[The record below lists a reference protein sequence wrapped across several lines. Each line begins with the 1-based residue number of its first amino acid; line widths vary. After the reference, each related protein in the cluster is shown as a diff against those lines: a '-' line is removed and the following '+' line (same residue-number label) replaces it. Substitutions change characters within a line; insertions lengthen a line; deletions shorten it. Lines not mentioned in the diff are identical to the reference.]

1 MSTPQIVLGAMN
13 FGTRVDTG
21 TAFDL
26 LDRFVERGGEW
37 IDTADV
43 YAFWNDPSGD
53 GGQSERVIGSWLAA
67 RPGVRDRVRISTK
80 TGVRGGLGPATVT
93 EAAAGSLR
101 RLGTERVDL
110 YWAHT
115 DDRDADPAATAE
127 VFGGLVERGIADRIG
142 ASNHT
147 SWRVQRLRGLAA
159 ARGIPAFGAVQ
170 LRHSYVVPRPGAALP
185 DVGHVL
191 LCADAADLAAAENL
205 ELWAYTP
212 LVNGALSRTDR
223 TLPEAYDHPGTV
235 ARLAAL
241 DAVAADLGA
250 TRNQVVLAW
259 LLAGG
264 SGRSGRTG
272 DLAVPPAWPLVGVSG
287 IGQLDEV
294 LDARDLVLD
303 AAARERLDTAA

>member
-21 TAFDL
+21 TAFAL

-43 YAFWNDPSGD
+43 YAFWNDPSGA

-67 RPGVRDRVRISTK
+67 RPGVREQVRISTK
-80 TGVRGGLGPATVT
+80 TGVRGGLGPAAVT

-101 RLGTERVDL
+101 RLGTGHVDL

-127 VFGGLVERGIADRIG
+127 TFGGLVTSGVAGRIG

-147 SWRVQRLRGLAA
+147 SWRVQRLRGLAGE
-159 ARGIPAFGAVQ
+159 RGLPGVDAVQ
-170 LRHSYVVPRPGAALP
+170 WRHSYLLPRPGAALP
-185 DVGHVL
+185 DVGHML
-191 LCADAADLAAAENL
+191 LTADGADLATAEGL
-205 ELWAYTP
+205 DLWAYTP
-212 LVNGALSRTDR
+212 LVNGALTRTDR
-223 TLPEAYDHPGTV
+223 ALPDAYDHPGTT
-235 ARLAAL
+235 ARVAAL
-241 DAVAADLGA
+241 DAVAAELGA

-264 SGRSGRTG
+264 GGRGGRAG
-272 DLAVPPAWPLVGVSG
+272 DLAVPPAWPLVGVST
-287 IGQLDEV
+287 IGQLDEA
-294 LDARDLVLD
+294 LDARDLVLG